1 MNFVFLL
8 LFEEYFAGSFEFFI
22 IKTCFF
28 VGKIIVFRMILRE
41 FVFNKYFYKKL
52 QKYL

>member
-1 MNFVFLL
+1 MNFVF
-8 LFEEYFAGSFEFFI
+8 FASIRRIFCRFFWI
-22 IKTCFF
+22 FHYKDMFF